1 MKDLFDK
8 ALDRDRPPVAPM
20 QERHVEVSPDDAEL
34 AEIVEG
40 LNLSVKVIG
49 CGGGG
54 SNTVSRLM
62 EEGVK
67 GAEMIAIN
75 TDARHLIAVHAHRK
89 ILIGKKKTRGLGAGG
104 DPTVGEESAREEDE
118 ELKKVLANAHIV
130 FVTCGLGGGTGT
142 GSAPYVAHLAKASG
156 ALTICFATKP
166 FKGEGMNRANLAQA
180 GLERLCMVSDT
191 VVTISNDKLLQI
203 SPKLPLNKA
212 FMVLDELLMN
222 AIKALI
228 ELITKPGLVN
238 LDYNDLRTIME
249 GGGVS
254 MIGIGSS
261 NEPGERADLAVKEV
275 LSCPLLE
282 YDISTATGALI
293 KVTGGPDM
301 TIQEAERVAELVQN
315 KIPPNSRIIWGASVD
330 PDLEGTIR
338 VMVVVTGVKSKDI
351 VGRSSQPS
359 YGTSGKGLDID
370 SVR

>member
-8 ALDRDRPPVAPM
+8 ALDRDRPPVAPIE
-20 QERHVEVSPDDAEL
+20 ERHVELSPDDAEL

-130 FVTCGLGGGTGT
+130 FVCCGLGGGT
-142 GSAPYVAHLAKASG
+142 G

-180 GLERLCMVSDT
+180 GLERLAMVSDT

-261 NEPGERADLAVKEV
+261 DEAGERADLAVKEV

-301 TIQEAERVAELVQN
+301 TIQEAERVAELVQK
-315 KIPPNSRIIWGASVD
+315 KIPPNSRIIWGAAVD

-338 VMVVVTGVKSKDI
+338 VMVVVTGIKSKDI
-351 VGRSSQPS
+351 VGRSTSPS
-359 YGTSGKGLDID
+359 YGTSGHGLDID